1 MSDGRMI
8 PVMERGPAHRHF
20 RKSYLAGMFT
30 DPVLR
35 NEFDQVAVHRRFPA
49 GTEIMRVGD
58 AITHIPIVQKGS
70 LRILAQDSEGRERYL
85 YHILPGESCATS
97 LTCCVSKRE
106 SGVRAVVEEDAEL
119 VMIPVRYV
127 EEWMVHPEWRKYVN
141 EMQAQRFQ
149 ELLEA
154 FEVVAFHKLDEQ
166 LWAYLMKRSQAT
178 GAHRLALTHQEIADE
193 LGSPREVVTRLLQ
206 QLRARGL
213 VELGRGYVEV
223 RPAAMMA

>member
-1 MSDGRMI
+1 MIVSRMI
-8 PVMERGPAHRHF
+8 SIIELGLAWWH
-20 RKSYLAGMFT
+20 SGTCYLANMFI
-30 DPVLR
+30 DPALR
-35 NEFDQVAVHRRFPA
+35 SEFDQVAVHRRYPA

-119 VMIPVRYV
+119 LMIPVRYV
-127 EEWMVHPEWRKYVN
+127 DEWMVHPEWRKYVN

-178 GAHRLALTHQEIADE
+178 GAHRLAITHQEIADE
-193 LGSPREVVTRLLQ
+193 LGSPREVITRLLQ

-213 VELGRGYVEV
+213 VDLGRGFVEV
-223 RPAAMMA
+223 RPAAIIA